1 MVESK
6 AAQMRAELL
15 KQSVC
20 PITNAPCGKERCG
33 WWSEDS
39 QKCAVLVAA
48 ESLKKGVKK

>member
-1 MVESK
+1 M
-6 AAQMRAELL
+6 M
-15 KQSVC
+15 C
-20 PITNAPCGKERCG
+20 PITNAPCDGKRCG